1 MENENNYQENCFE
14 LNLKRMEEIV
24 AEMEE
29 GNLKLEENIA
39 LFKEGTELSR
49 NCQEKLEK
57 TELLIQKVIENA
69 GKLEVEEFTTN

>member
-1 MENENNYQENCFE
+1 MENENNSFE
-14 LNLKRMEEIV
+14 ESLARMEQIV

-49 NCQEKLEK
+49 NCQERLEK
-57 TELLIQKVIENA
+57 VELLIQKVIDNA
-69 GKLEVEEFTTN
+69 GKLEIKEFC